1 MKRSLALLLCLT
13 LQANSET
20 FAIFRPYVARRV
32 PAPVFENSARIRD
45 LLRGGNLYLSLS
57 DAVALAVENNL
68 DVDLV
73 RYAVPIGDSEILRA
87 QGGGVTRG
95 IYYTIAQPPT
105 GVGGPLS
112 PLLTQAATQ
121 STPGTSVA
129 SNALELGVLAEPQV
143 NLSTQTT
150 IPLSAGSPVPSF
162 DPSLFAN
169 YAFTHQSVISALG
182 YPALVSPT
190 QIQTGNAG
198 YQEGFS
204 TGTNVV
210 LAFSNTAETVNAP
223 DYVINPFIASDLSL
237 TVTQPLLRG
246 FRRRIN
252 QRYIRIAATE
262 KQISSLLFRQQLI
275 EVVYG
280 IVRLYT
286 DLVALYEDVKV
297 KEETLAFA
305 QKLLEDTKSEVDEGV
320 IAPLELSRARAQV
333 SGSRQDL
340 INSRGLLEEQEA
352 IVKNVITRRGI
363 EDADVRSARIIPT
376 ETLAAPPETEPPALA
391 QLLDAAYKSRPDL
404 GQAVLQTKLTEIGL
418 EGSKDNLRPE
428 LDLVGSAQNN
438 AIAGQTLPL
447 NSNSAFNGGYGTVLD
462 QIATRKNPTYSIG
475 LNLTLPLRN
484 RVAQADEIHDQIQL
498 RQVQIRERQL
508 RNQVQLEVEDAVI
521 AMRRAQASYEAAKET
536 RALQEQSLALEQTR
550 FTEGV
555 STAFFVIQYESYV
568 AQARSSEVVAKSAY
582 LKAKAAL
589 ERAVGS
595 ILEDHGVTLEPS
607 ANRVEVHEPAKN
619 H

>member
-1 MKRSLALLLCLT
+1 MKRLLAVFLCLT

-20 FAIFRPYVARRV
+20 LAILRPYVPRQV
-32 PAPVFENSARIRD
+32 PAPDFENTARIRQ
-45 LLRGGNLYLSLS
+45 LLRGGNLYLALP
-57 DAVALAVENNL
+57 DAIALAIENNL
-68 DVDLV
+68 DVELL
-73 RYAVPIGDSEILRA
+73 RYALPIADTEVLRA
-87 QGGGVTRG
+87 HGGGVTRG

-129 SNALELGVLAEPQV
+129 SNALELGVLAEPQI
-143 NLSTQTT
+143 NLSTQTNL
-150 IPLSAGSPVPSF
+150 PLSPGSPIPAF

-169 YAFTHQSVISALG
+169 YSWMHQTALSPLAF
-182 YPALVSPT
+182 PALVSPT
-190 QIQTGNAG
+190 EIQTGNAG
-198 YQEGFS
+198 YQQAFS
-204 TGTNVV
+204 PGTNVT
-210 LAFSNTAETVNAP
+210 LAFSNTAQTVNAP
-223 DYVINPFIASDLSL
+223 KYAINPYINSDLSL

-246 FRRRIN
+246 FRRRVN
-252 QRYIRIAATE
+252 QRYIRIGATE
-262 KQISSLLFRQQLI
+262 QQISSLLFRQQLI

-305 QKLLEDTKSEVDEGV
+305 EKLLADTQAEVDEGV

-363 EDADVRSARIIPT
+363 EDADVRAARIIPT
-376 ETLAAPPETEPPALA
+376 ETLAPPPSGETPALA
-391 QLLDAAYKSRPDL
+391 QLLEDAYRNRPDL
-404 GQAVLQTKLTEIGL
+404 GQAALQTKLTEISL

-438 AIAGQTLPL
+438 ALAGAAIPAG
-447 NSNSAFNGGYGTVLD
+447 SNPAFNGGFATVLD

-484 RVAQADEIHDQIQL
+484 RVAQADEMHDELQL

-508 RNQVQLEVEDAVI
+508 RNQAQVEVQDAVI
-521 AMRRAQASYEAAKET
+521 AMQRAQASYEAAKQT
-536 RALQEQSLALEQTR
+536 RELQEQSLSLEQTR
-550 FTEGV
+550 FSEGV

-582 LKAKAAL
+582 IKAHAAL
-589 ERAVGS
+589 ERAIGS
-595 ILEDHGVTLEPS
+595 ILEDHGVSVES
-607 ANRVEVHEPAKN
+607 AAKRAGQP
-619 H
+619 

>member
-1 MKRSLALLLCLT
+1 MKRLLAVFLCLA

-20 FAIFRPYVARRV
+20 MAIFRPYVPRQV
-32 PAPVFENSARIRD
+32 PAPDFENTARIRQ
-45 LLRGGNLYLSLS
+45 LLRGGNLYLALP
-57 DAVALAVENNL
+57 DAIALGIENNL
-68 DVDLV
+68 DVELL
-73 RYAVPIGDSEILRA
+73 RYALPIADTEVLRA

-129 SNALELGVLAEPQV
+129 SNALELGVLAEPQI
-143 NLSTQTT
+143 NLSTQTNL
-150 IPLSAGSPVPSF
+150 PLSPGSPVPAF

-169 YAFTHQSVISALG
+169 YSWMHQTSLSPLAF
-182 YPALVSPT
+182 PALVAPAD
-190 QIQTGNAG
+190 IQTGNAG
-198 YQEGFS
+198 FQQAFS
-204 TGTNVV
+204 PGTNVT
-210 LAFSNTAETVNAP
+210 LAFSNTAQTVNVP
-223 DYVINPFIASDLSL
+223 GFYVINPYINSDLSL

-246 FRRRIN
+246 FRRRVN
-252 QRYIRIAATE
+252 QRYIRIGATE
-262 KQISSLLFRQQLI
+262 QQISSLLFRQQLI

-305 QKLLEDTKSEVDEGV
+305 EKLLADTQAEVDEGV

-340 INSRGLLEEQEA
+340 INSLGLLEEQEA
-352 IVKNVITRRGI
+352 VVKNVITRRGI
-363 EDADVRSARIIPT
+363 EDADIRAARIIPT
-376 ETLAAPPETEPPALA
+376 ETLAPPPSGETPALA
-391 QLLDAAYKSRPDL
+391 ELLEEAYRNRPDL
-404 GQAVLQTKLTEIGL
+404 GQAALQTRLTEISL
-418 EGSKDNLRPE
+418 EGSKNNLRPE

-438 AIAGQTLPL
+438 ALAGATIPFG
-447 NSNSAFNGGYGTVLD
+447 SNPAFNGGFGTVLD
-462 QIATRKNPTYSIG
+462 QIVTRKNPTYSIG

-484 RVAQADEIHDQIQL
+484 RVAQADEMHDELQL

-508 RNQVQLEVEDAVI
+508 RNQAQVEVQDAVI
-521 AMRRAQASYEAAKET
+521 AMRRAQASYEAAKQT
-536 RALQEQSLALEQTR
+536 RELQEQSLALEQTR
-550 FTEGV
+550 FSEGV

-582 LKAKAAL
+582 IKAHAAL
-589 ERAVGS
+589 ERAIGS
-595 ILEDHGVTLEPS
+595 ILEDHGVS
-607 ANRVEVHEPAKN
+607 VEAAAKRAAQP
-619 H
+619 